1 MLTSHEPPSDDPP
14 ADDQPP
20 GAGRRTLALGFV
32 ALAALITTY
41 VVLGPLLTERI
52 RFSTSASGLNQIRGG
67 DLAALCVVVP
77 ACLAVAW
84 LLHRGHPA
92 GPVLGLAPATFA
104 MYTYSQLAL
113 GNEYLDRPGNLERW
127 FLLLLALFVL
137 AATLAV
143 TCWAASPPA
152 SLPATS
158 RRLERRSGVL
168 LLVMAFFVVVGLHLP
183 SFVDALRSPAEGAAY
198 LATPNTFWVV
208 KFYDLGIVVPA
219 AIAVGLGLLQRRTWA
234 RKPAYAILGGYVLL
248 AWSVAGMG
256 WTMTANSDP
265 DASLV
270 VSLLLTALAVAGT
283 VFAFYLYRPLLRS
296 GSGTG
301 TGTGQVSA
309 GRLSGGRRPA
319 APAPARPRQG

>member
-1 MLTSHEPPSDDPP
+1 MLTSDGPP
-14 ADDQPP
+14 AGD
-20 GAGRRTLALGFV
+20 GRRTLALGFV

-41 VVLGPLLTERI
+41 VALGPLLSERI

-84 LLHRGHPA
+84 LLRRGHPA

-137 AATLAV
+137 GRRPRRHLLGDVTRVLAPAHLTTARARQRRAAARDGVLRGGRA
-143 TCWAASPPA
+143 PPA
-152 SLPATS
+152 EL
-158 RRLERRSGVL
+158 RRRAPPL
-168 LLVMAFFVVVGLHLP
+168 
-183 SFVDALRSPAEGAAY
+183 PAEGAAY

-219 AIAVGLGLLQRRTWA
+219 AVAVGVGLLQRRAWA

-248 AWSVAGMG
+248 AWSVAGMT
-256 WTMTANSDP
+256 WTMLANDDP

-270 VSLLLTALAVAGT
+270 ISLVMTALAGAGT
-283 VFAFYLYRPLLRS
+283 VFAFFLYRPLFGWSTDAARPLD
-296 GSGTG
+296 GTSVPA
-301 TGTGQVSA
+301 QVS
-309 GRLSGGRRPA
+309 GDRQPA
-319 APAPARPRQG
+319 APAPSPSPRG

>member
-1 MLTSHEPPSDDPP
+1 VLTSDGPPTDD
-14 ADDQPP
+14 
-20 GAGRRTLALGFV
+20 GRRTLALGFV

-41 VVLGPLLTERI
+41 VALGPLLSERI

-84 LLHRGHPA
+84 LIRRGHPA

-137 AATLAV
+137 AAALAV
-143 TCWAASPPA
+143 TCWATSPA
-152 SLPATS
+152 SSLPPTS
-158 RRLERRSGVL
+158 RRLERGSGVL

-219 AIAVGLGLLQRRTWA
+219 AVAVGVGLLRRRAWA

-248 AWSVAGMG
+248 AWSVAGMT
-256 WTMTANSDP
+256 WTMAANDDP

-270 VSLLLTALAVAGT
+270 ISLVMTALAGAGT
-283 VFAFYLYRPLLRS
+283 VFAFFLYRPLFDWNTDAAQPLGDTS
-296 GSGTG
+296 VPA
-301 TGTGQVSA
+301 QVS
-309 GRLSGGRRPA
+309 GDRQPA
-319 APAPARPRQG
+319 APASSPSARG